1 MAGGFSIFPLELWL
15 MIFQYLREESPQ
27 HISILAQTCKSFYQ
41 ELNLVIYQPVRLRR
55 LENARRFANTISGRP
70 DLAALVKEVR
80 HAEDMGFA
88 DFAGYS
94 EPFYKALAKL
104 PSLETLVMRKT
115 LHPST
120 EYSPQT
126 ESQEVLTQI
135 SNAFEYLGVP
145 ESYLE
150 DLLTDMGNR
159 GYPLGDASDSF
170 GLGFHPCEEDFSL
183 QGLAQDLA
191 ERTYFSRDYLQDLI
205 PALRTC
211 HIGTDSDLNP
221 DMYQPFINFNETIFT
236 LPHLQ
241 KLCITGARFR
251 RFGLE
256 EASIDNRA
264 TSLKELLLLNCEVT
278 PHDLA
283 LIIRFPRALERLT
296 IRVPSSDVLDTQYDM
311 DDYSFFSDKLNILHS
326 ESLEYVDLD
335 IYWGTDYGIILH
347 PFAVLSEV
355 VITFTSMFGHI
366 DEWIIL
372 PESLQKL
379 TFRHEEGMLLQLS
392 PLLDDIEDGNLPTA
406 LCDMPNPRKY
416 Q

>member
-211 HIGTDSDLNP
+211 KLPNRKTYLKDL
-221 DMYQPFINFNETIFT
+221 I
-236 LPHLQ
+236 LQ
-241 KLCITGARFR
+241 KQKQKQATLAPIRISIRTCINLLSILMRPFSHSPICKSSASLVLD
-251 RFGLE
+251 FG
-256 EASIDNRA
+256 
-264 TSLKELLLLNCEVT
+264 
-278 PHDLA
+278 DLGWKKHQ
-283 LIIRFPRALERLT
+283 LT
-296 IRVPSSDVLDTQYDM
+296 IVPPV
-311 DDYSFFSDKLNILHS
+311 
-326 ESLEYVDLD
+326 
-335 IYWGTDYGIILH
+335 
-347 PFAVLSEV
+347 
-355 VITFTSMFGHI
+355 
-366 DEWIIL
+366 
-372 PESLQKL
+372 
-379 TFRHEEGMLLQLS
+379 
-392 PLLDDIEDGNLPTA
+392 
-406 LCDMPNPRKY
+406 
-416 Q
+416 

>member
-1 MAGGFSIFPLELWL
+1 

-211 HIGTDSDLNP
+211 KLPNRKTYLKDL
-221 DMYQPFINFNETIFT
+221 I
-236 LPHLQ
+236 LQ
-241 KLCITGARFR
+241 KQKQKQATLAPIRISIRTCINLLSILMRPFSHSPICKSSASLVLD
-251 RFGLE
+251 FG
-256 EASIDNRA
+256 
-264 TSLKELLLLNCEVT
+264 
-278 PHDLA
+278 DLGWKKHQ
-283 LIIRFPRALERLT
+283 LT
-296 IRVPSSDVLDTQYDM
+296 IVPPV
-311 DDYSFFSDKLNILHS
+311 
-326 ESLEYVDLD
+326 
-335 IYWGTDYGIILH
+335 
-347 PFAVLSEV
+347 
-355 VITFTSMFGHI
+355 
-366 DEWIIL
+366 
-372 PESLQKL
+372 
-379 TFRHEEGMLLQLS
+379 
-392 PLLDDIEDGNLPTA
+392 
-406 LCDMPNPRKY
+406 
-416 Q
+416 

>member
-1 MAGGFSIFPLELWL
+1 M
-15 MIFQYLREESPQ
+15 
-27 HISILAQTCKSFYQ
+27 
-41 ELNLVIYQPVRLRR
+41 
-55 LENARRFANTISGRP
+55 
-70 DLAALVKEVR
+70 
-80 HAEDMGFA
+80 
-88 DFAGYS
+88 
-94 EPFYKALAKL
+94 
-104 PSLETLVMRKT
+104 
-115 LHPST
+115 
-120 EYSPQT
+120 
-126 ESQEVLTQI
+126 
-135 SNAFEYLGVP
+135 
-145 ESYLE
+145 
-150 DLLTDMGNR
+150 
-159 GYPLGDASDSF
+159 
-170 GLGFHPCEEDFSL
+170 
-183 QGLAQDLA
+183 
-191 ERTYFSRDYLQDLI
+191 
-205 PALRTC
+205 
-211 HIGTDSDLNP
+211 
-221 DMYQPFINFNETIFT
+221 
-236 LPHLQ
+236 
-241 KLCITGARFR
+241 
-251 RFGLE
+251 
-256 EASIDNRA
+256 
-264 TSLKELLLLNCEVT
+264 LLLNCEVT